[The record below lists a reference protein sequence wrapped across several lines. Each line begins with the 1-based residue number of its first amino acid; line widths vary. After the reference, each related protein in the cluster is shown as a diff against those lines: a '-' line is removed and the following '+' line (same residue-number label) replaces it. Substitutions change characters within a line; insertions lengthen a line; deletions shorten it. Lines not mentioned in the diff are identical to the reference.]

1 MGTVKRLSITEGRSA
16 RTYCKLCGGHVNVGR
31 GDLSVEDLRETEW
44 IRDIEERMSEQAM
57 GGELWGSTNNEKTR
71 EKEAENGRGGI

>member
-31 GDLSVEDLRETEW
+31 GDLSVEDLRETE
-44 IRDIEERMSEQAM
+44 
-57 GGELWGSTNNEKTR
+57 
-71 EKEAENGRGGI
+71 